1 MRLLIGVD
9 GSEPSRVA
17 CDLVTSRSWPAE
29 SRVRLVSVIEPPA
42 PWLGVPV
49 LREDLGAREAELTA
63 LLDDLAEGLR
73 RAGLSCELVVEVGRP
88 ADVLLAEANE
98 WFADLV
104 VVGSRGRGATA
115 SAIFGSVSSDLAD
128 RAPCPVL
135 VARGPR
141 AERMLLATD
150 GTRSCLDVPRV
161 LARWRPAFHGLEV
174 EVLSIA
180 PPGERVAEPPAGDL
194 ADAGLAGHRR
204 IAEEVADEMVDLG
217 WKAAAV
223 ARAGDPGREIV
234 RAAEGYGA
242 DLVVTGSRC
251 LGTLQRLLAGSVAH
265 SVLVHTH
272 ASVLVMRGHV
282 PARARERQSV
292 AIAPG

>member
-1 MRLLIGVD
+1 MRVLIGVD

-17 CDLVTSRSWPAE
+17 CELVASRSWPPE
-29 SRVRLVSVIEPPA
+29 TRVRLVAVVEPPA
-42 PWLGVPV
+42 PWIGVPV
-49 LREDLGAREAELTA
+49 LREELAAREGELTT
-63 LLDDLAEGLR
+63 LLDTHADALR
-73 RAGLSCELVVEVGRP
+73 RAGLPCELVVEAGRP
-88 ADVLLAEANE
+88 GEVLLEHASE
-98 WFADLV
+98 WIADLV
-104 VVGSRGRGATA
+104 VVGSRGRGAAA
-115 SAIFGSVSSDLAD
+115 SALFGSVSAHLVDH
-128 RAPCPVL
+128 APCPVL

-141 AERMLLATD
+141 ADRMLLATD

-180 PPGERVAEPPAGDL
+180 PNGDRPTPGAEGPVDPGLADHRRVAEQ
-194 ADAGLAGHRR
+194 
-204 IAEEVADEMVDLG
+204 VADEMLELG
-217 WKAAAV
+217 WRAAAV
-223 ARAGDPGREIV
+223 TRAGDPSREIV

-251 LGTLQRLLAGSVAH
+251 LGGLQRLLAGSVAH
-265 SVLVHTH
+265 AVLVHSH

-282 PARARERQSV
+282 PARQAERRSV